1 MCLVVRRPR
10 SFDSVTLS
18 SNFSSLTRPY
28 FPCTRNMGW
37 VLRGVLLRT
46 NRCFPIFTFWFF
58 FWICLLHDFETWNMS
73 KSSSVQLYI
82 WSEICCWSRYTVSWI
97 FFLLY
102 TTTQHGLL
110 QASRHCHSFVMP
122 RTWLDK
128 LSFFIIEPIGL
139 RELVK
144 AFVSFEHFRPI
155 LVRSWKIVL
164 WYKSF
169 SLPFS
174 KLSLLILEF
183 WGEEVEVSI
192 FVSILS
198 RSRLSSFV
206 GVQMVHRC
214 NIRVWP
220 PKHWENRAA
229 WSWFFFIE
237 AVVWLWL
244 CVLALRKLCM
254 KMDLGTVSY
263 LK

>member
-1 MCLVVRRPR
+1 
-10 SFDSVTLS
+10 
-18 SNFSSLTRPY
+18 
-28 FPCTRNMGW
+28 
-37 VLRGVLLRT
+37 
-46 NRCFPIFTFWFF
+46 
-58 FWICLLHDFETWNMS
+58 
-73 KSSSVQLYI
+73 
-82 WSEICCWSRYTVSWI
+82 
-97 FFLLY
+97 
-102 TTTQHGLL
+102 
-110 QASRHCHSFVMP
+110 MP

-139 RELVK
+139 RKLVK
-144 AFVSFEHFRPI
+144 AFVSFEHFRSI
-155 LVRSWKIVL
+155 LVRRWKIVL
-164 WYKSF
+164 WYKSL
-169 SLPFS
+169 SLPFP

-183 WGEEVEVSI
+183 WGEEVKVSV

-198 RSRLSSFV
+198 RPRLSSFV
-206 GVQMVHRC
+206 GVQMVHWC
-214 NIRVWP
+214 NIRIRS